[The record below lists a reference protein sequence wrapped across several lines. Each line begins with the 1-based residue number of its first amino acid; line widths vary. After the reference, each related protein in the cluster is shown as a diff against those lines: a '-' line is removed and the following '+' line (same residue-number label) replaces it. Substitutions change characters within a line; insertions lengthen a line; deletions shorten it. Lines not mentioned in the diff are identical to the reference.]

1 MNGTEGAKLPS
12 HRRLLLIFGMFLGVF
27 RVYWILKIINISSGI
42 FTEFF
47 SINVGK
53 YLTYIRTP
61 PPPRREPLWRWCSY
75 ARILLIKPE
84 NDCVT
89 LKQNDYNSKG
99 FGQWFLEWL
108 LPTSEISGS
117 NPVIGKTFIYY
128 QLY

>member
-12 HRRLLLIFGMFLGVF
+12 HRRVLLIFGMFLGVF

-61 PPPRREPLWRWCSY
+61 LPREGNPCGVGALMQEFY
-75 ARILLIKPE
+75 L
-84 NDCVT
+84 
-89 LKQNDYNSKG
+89 
-99 FGQWFLEWL
+99 
-108 LPTSEISGS
+108 S
-117 NPVIGKTFIYY
+117 NQRTIV
-128 QLY
+128 LH

>member
-61 PPPRREPLWRWCSY
+61 PS
-75 ARILLIKPE
+75 PE
-84 NDCVT
+84 
-89 LKQNDYNSKG
+89 
-99 FGQWFLEWL
+99 
-108 LPTSEISGS
+108 
-117 NPVIGKTFIYY
+117 
-128 QLY
+128 